1 MTDKLNKEEL
11 LEHLSDWYEYS
22 RIEKALNVIYKT
34 DEQAYQ
40 QIKATIT
47 KFDEECEKS
56 FDAGYKAGLIEKKPQ
71 VTEEWKEEKAKD
83 ILKLIGYKIH
93 GEYLNV
99 HIGEAKDFIS
109 LIVKEIHGKR

>member
-1 MTDKLNKEEL
+1 MNKLNKEEL
-11 LEHLSDWYEYS
+11 LGKLDQWI
-22 RIEKALNVIYKT
+22 RRARR
-34 DEQAYQ
+34 DEAPDNIIWHIDDDSAYQ
-40 QIKATIT
+40 DIVA
-47 KFDEECEKS
+47 
-56 FDAGYKAGLIEKKPQ
+56 LIQKPE

-109 LIVKEIHGKR
+109 LIVKEIQEK